1 MVWSDPK
8 QAPAFTATGPLH
20 EIPLRILINKSLPA
34 WLFIFSLL
42 VFAGGLGGDFVMDD
56 WPVIKENSRITDSQ
70 YIPDYFT
77 RGVWANTDLA
87 AQTGV
92 GGHSLYRPLFLLT
105 LNLEHRLWGDNPLG
119 YHAVNLLL
127 HATNTVLV
135 YFLILG
141 LLGSGQRMIAAMAAA
156 LFAVHPVHVESVAWI
171 AGLTDPLVSLFL
183 LADFLLHRRA
193 RQAADARQAWPYAIA
208 APLCFALAL
217 LTKENAI
224 FFPLLLL
231 VDDALLQRGGL
242 SLKSTVLRYTPYLL
256 LLVVY
261 FMLRS
266 NALGT
271 GQQGAL
277 AQMQLQNLPTL
288 VIFLAHY
295 LQLLV
300 FPTPLEYY
308 YSPPA
313 NHGFSLV
320 IGGLI
325 LLAALAYLPRALRR
339 QQRAYVLALA
349 WATIPLL
356 PALPIALLDEPVFA
370 ERVLY
375 LPTLGFALFIAWLL
389 RLAQGF
395 RRPLEATVKTGVI
408 VFLLVFSM
416 ASLSEFSQWENDK
429 SFYSQAMKTSPDS
442 YKPMAGLAAVYAREK
457 NFEAA
462 IDLYLKAAKLAP
474 RQSDQLDFTENAARL
489 YGQTGKIKQ
498 SEALYEDI
506 LRRAPQ
512 RSSAWVG
519 LGNNALAR
527 GDQQQALA
535 FYEKAYAA
543 DPNNRVA
550 AYNLALVYQQTGNPE
565 RAAFF
570 QRRAQALAGGR

>member
-183 LADFLLHRRA
+183 LAAFLLHRRA

-217 LTKENAI
+217 LTKETAI

-498 SEALYEDI
+498 SEA
-506 LRRAPQ
+506 
-512 RSSAWVG
+512 
-519 LGNNALAR
+519 
-527 GDQQQALA
+527 
-535 FYEKAYAA
+535 
-543 DPNNRVA
+543 
-550 AYNLALVYQQTGNPE
+550 
-565 RAAFF
+565 
-570 QRRAQALAGGR
+570 